1 MLITGDM
8 AGSTERKLVGQ
19 YDLPD
24 IEVLMVGHH
33 GSRYSSSQELLQ
45 AVRPET
51 AIISVGDNSY
61 GHPTQE
67 AMDRLSQG
75 GSGDLPHRPAGKY
88 FSDRTRR
95 RLTMPPKAE
104 KKNNGFDRLR
114 ADLKA
119 QTPQNVYLFYG
130 EETYLRSYYLE
141 ELHRLLIPAGF
152 EEFNYHRLSGKG
164 LTVQE
169 LAEVTE
175 AMPMMAQHT
184 MVVVTDLDIFR
195 LDEQQ
200 RTALM
205 ALLADFPEYCTLVL
219 VYDLLP
225 YKRDGKMK
233 KLCAALDKSVC
244 EVEFRQQERAQ
255 LLRWVKRRFAAAGHD
270 IDDAT
275 ADHLLFTCGS
285 LMTELVPEIGK
296 IAAYAKGRAVTVEDI
311 NAVADPV
318 LDARALI

>member
-1 MLITGDM
+1 MEELTRLIREDM
-8 AGSTERKLVGQ
+8 
-19 YDLPD
+19 
-24 IEVLMVGHH
+24 
-33 GSRYSSSQELLQ
+33 
-45 AVRPET
+45 
-51 AIISVGDNSY
+51 
-61 GHPTQE
+61 
-67 AMDRLSQG
+67 
-75 GSGDLPHRPAGKY
+75 RPALGVTEPGAIAFAVSKARTYVKGAVTGVELRLNSGMYKNAYTCGIPNSRFMGNEYAAALGLLAGKPE
-88 FSDRTRR
+88 
-95 RLTMPPKAE
+95 M
-104 KKNNGFDRLR
+104 G
-114 ADLKA
+114 
-119 QTPQNVYLFYG
+119 
-130 EETYLRSYYLE
+130 LE
-141 ELHRLLIPAGF
+141 C
-152 EEFNYHRLSGKG
+152 
-164 LTVQE
+164 

-205 ALLADFPEYCTLVL
+205 ALLTDFPEYCTLVL

-318 LDARALI
+318 LDARVFDMTNSITAGKYDQAAQVLGELLRMFS

>member
-1 MLITGDM
+1 
-8 AGSTERKLVGQ
+8 
-19 YDLPD
+19 
-24 IEVLMVGHH
+24 
-33 GSRYSSSQELLQ
+33 
-45 AVRPET
+45 
-51 AIISVGDNSY
+51 
-61 GHPTQE
+61 
-67 AMDRLSQG
+67 
-75 GSGDLPHRPAGKY
+75 
-88 FSDRTRR
+88 
-95 RLTMPPKAE
+95 MPPKAE

-184 MVVVTDLDIFR
+184 MMVVTDLDIFR

-318 LDARALI
+318 LDARVFDMTNSITAGKYDQAAQVAGGVAADADGAHRHTGGGGQGAEAAVYGPDGAGCREGTGSGSSSCGA